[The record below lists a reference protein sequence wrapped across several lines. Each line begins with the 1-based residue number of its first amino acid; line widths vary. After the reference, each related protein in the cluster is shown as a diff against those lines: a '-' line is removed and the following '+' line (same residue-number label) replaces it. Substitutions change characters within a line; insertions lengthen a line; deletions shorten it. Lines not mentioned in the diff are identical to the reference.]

1 MVGNATPPPLS
12 LPLLGIMKA
21 NKWAEGGSIN
31 CKSFSLIPRLAQYC
45 RFSLLAKFNFAII
58 CNLGQYCF
66 YFNIVQKHSL
76 HTHTHTYILKS
87 QHNITWPHA
96 LSICLSVCFECVRA
110 CCCLPL
116 SAVECPL
123 WPKRPQFLLLTH
135 LTQSLSLS
143 LSRSVSLPLCL
154 CLSHTHIS
162 DTLAL
167 SNSIVHCWL
176 PLCFAFA
183 PAIDLID

>member
-1 MVGNATPPPLS
+1 MPAPLPLS
-12 LPLLGIMKA
+12 LTLPLLGIMLEA

-66 YFNIVQKHSL
+66 YFNIVQKHIQTL
-76 HTHTHTYILKS
+76 HTHTYILKS

-96 LSICLSVCFECVRA
+96 LSMCLSVCFECVRA

-135 LTQSLSLS
+135 LTHCLSLS
-143 LSRSVSLPLCL
+143 LCLSISVCVFHTRTSQTRSLCPTQLFTVDYLCASHLHLPL
-154 CLSHTHIS
+154 T
-162 DTLAL
+162 
-167 SNSIVHCWL
+167 
-176 PLCFAFA
+176 
-183 PAIDLID
+183 